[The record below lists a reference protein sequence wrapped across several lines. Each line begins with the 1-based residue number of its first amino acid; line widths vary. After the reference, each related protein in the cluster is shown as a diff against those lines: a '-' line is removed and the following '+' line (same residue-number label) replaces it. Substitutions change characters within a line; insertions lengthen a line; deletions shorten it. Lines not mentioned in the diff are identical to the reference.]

1 MYNPFSLE
9 NKVIIVTGASS
20 GIGAQCAIDCS
31 KMGARVVLVARN
43 EERLKQT
50 LEQCEEPSRH
60 MILPFDL
67 SSSDGLKET
76 IKDVVAK
83 VGKIN
88 GVVNCAGMSS
98 VTPLKLVT
106 DELLNQFFR
115 TNVYSAINL
124 SKEVTR
130 VGNYDKEHGCSI
142 IFFASIMGLCGEK
155 CKTMYSATKGA
166 LIAAARSM
174 ACELAKNKVRVNVV
188 SPGAIETPIN
198 AKLPHMADPELRKEL
213 EDKHLLGLGEC
224 SDISNACIYLLS
236 DAAKWVTG
244 QNIIVDGGYTCK

>member
-31 KMGARVVLVARN
+31 KMGAKVVLMARN
-43 EERLKQT
+43 KERLKQT

-60 MILPFDL
+60 MILPLDL
-67 SSSDGLKET
+67 SSSEGLKEAV
-76 IKDVVAK
+76 KDVVAK

-106 DELLNQFFR
+106 DELLDQFFR

-130 VGNYDKEHGCSI
+130 VGNYDKERGCSI

-174 ACELAKNKVRVNVV
+174 ACELAKNKIRVNVV

-244 QNIIVDGGYTCK
+244 QNFVIDGGYTCK

>member
-31 KMGARVVLVARN
+31 KMGAKVVLVARN

-60 MILPFDL
+60 MILPLDL
-67 SSSDGLKET
+67 SSSEGLKEAV
-76 IKDVVAK
+76 KDVVAK

-106 DELLNQFFR
+106 DELLDQFFR

-130 VGNYDKEHGCSI
+130 VGNYDKEGGCSI
-142 IFFASIMGLCGEK
+142 ILFASIMGLCGEK

-174 ACELAKNKVRVNVV
+174 ACEMAKNKVRVNVV

-198 AKLPHMADPELRKEL
+198 ANLPHMADPELRKEL

-224 SDISNACIYLLS
+224 SDIANACIYLLS

-244 QNIIVDGGYTCK
+244 QNFIVDGGYTCK